1 MYFYRKIV
9 ENAKEY
15 LNDEGWL
22 LVEIGFNQGPD
33 VYALFIENG
42 FKDVEV
48 IKDLAG
54 NNRVVKGH
62 L

>member
-1 MYFYRKIV
+1 MFFYRQIV
-9 ENAKEY
+9 GHAAEY
-15 LNDEGWL
+15 LASDGWL
-22 LVEIGFNQGPD
+22 LVEIGFDQGPD
-33 VYALFIENG
+33 VYALFVENG

-48 IKDLAG
+48 VKDLAG